1 MEKKKYNLIM
11 IVSIFTFLI
20 IAIGYDSFLKN
31 LDLMIINFIQGFEVR
46 GLTIFYMSITD
57 VADTWQSTI
66 LVVVIT
72 VILYLIKYKREALFL
87 VLTMSTCGIIMS
99 FIKNIFIRQ
108 RPETHRLIEVSGLS
122 FPSGH
127 STSAT
132 IMYLTLG
139 LIAINVLQK
148 TSKYIILFI
157 SMLGILIITTSRIY
171 LGVHYPTDTMAAVC
185 LGVFVVTF
193 YYKSY
198 YKSYYKRVKIK
209 D

>member
-99 FIKNIFIRQ
+99 
-108 RPETHRLIEVSGLS
+108 L
-122 FPSGH
+122 
-127 STSAT
+127 
-132 IMYLTLG
+132 
-139 LIAINVLQK
+139 
-148 TSKYIILFI
+148 
-157 SMLGILIITTSRIY
+157 
-171 LGVHYPTDTMAAVC
+171 
-185 LGVFVVTF
+185 
-193 YYKSY
+193 
-198 YKSYYKRVKIK
+198 
-209 D
+209 

>member
-1 MEKKKYNLIM
+1 MEEKKYNFVML
-11 IVSIFTFLI
+11 VSIFTFLI

-31 LDLMIINFIQGFEVR
+31 FDLRIINFIQGFEVR

-72 VILYLIKYKREALFL
+72 VILCFLKYKREALFL

-99 FIKNIFIRQ
+99 FIKNIFERQ

-132 IMYLTLG
+132 VMYLTLG
-139 LIAINVLQK
+139 LIAINVFQK
-148 TSKYIILFI
+148 ISKYLILFVSI
-157 SMLGILIITTSRIY
+157 LGILVIITSRIY
-171 LGVHYPTDTMAAVC
+171 LGVHYPTDTIAAVC
-185 LGVFVVTF
+185 LGIFVVTF
-193 YYKSY
+193 Y